1 MEKILSHSSKN
12 TTSAV
17 IDLAIHFQT
26 KLGGFLR
33 FGSWIRFSPQPDILY
48 LPRHSLGNSNHEVK
62 DEQLRISEFSH
73 FYHACPAD

>member
-17 IDLAIHFQT
+17 IDPAIHFHT
-26 KLGGFLR
+26 KLGGFSLDTL
-33 FGSWIRFSPQPDILY
+33 FATT
-48 LPRHSLGNSNHEVK
+48 RHSLLASTPTRGNSNHEVK
-62 DEQLRISEFSH
+62 DEQLRLSEFSH